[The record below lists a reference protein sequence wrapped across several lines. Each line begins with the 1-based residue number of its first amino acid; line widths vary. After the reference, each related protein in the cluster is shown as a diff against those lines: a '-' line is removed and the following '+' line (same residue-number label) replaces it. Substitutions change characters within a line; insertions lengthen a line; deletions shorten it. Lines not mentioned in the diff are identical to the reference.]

1 MRPDTPRRCAISS
14 TSAICSRS
22 EAGDCPTDKRR
33 RARARRTRA
42 AQTLLAALEQD
53 FDAHGAA
60 TFATLRTQK
69 PQAWARLLSEVC
81 QFRLLP
87 KTPKP
92 APPAGAAP
100 SA

>member
-14 TSAICSRS
+14 TSAICC
-22 EAGDCPTDKRR
+22 GPRR
-33 RARARRTRA
+33 GPPDGQGPQSPRPAHADGA
-42 AQTLLAALEQD
+42 KLLAALEQD

-60 TFATLRTQK
+60 TIATLRTQK

-92 APPAGAAP
+92 APRREPRPCA
-100 SA
+100 